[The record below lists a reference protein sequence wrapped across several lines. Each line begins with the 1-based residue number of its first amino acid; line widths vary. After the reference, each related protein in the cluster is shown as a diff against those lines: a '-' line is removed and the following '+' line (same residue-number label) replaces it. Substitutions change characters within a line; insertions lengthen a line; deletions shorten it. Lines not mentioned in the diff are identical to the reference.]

1 MTAESQK
8 SDYLNLLMNRV
19 RSGISVYAPDQSRK
33 ATVEKLFSRVATA
46 GDSTKLFY
54 LLSHTKEFGR
64 LGKYLLYVSKKLDD
78 RHVTFSNIGRNL
90 SSDEE
95 FLKKELLKF
104 LGNPPANEPVR
115 FAALPFKEDA
125 GKTSREGNISL
136 PPPADPDEIVVELK
150 EEDSTSRIYMHLIQ
164 SDNHD
169 ESEAFQLPSHGK
181 TTETAEEGTLNFN
194 AAADEQNAE
203 TDEAFELPGEES
215 MEAVSSASAE
225 LETAVEREAEDE
237 SVKIVHVPQVSPNE
251 GSFTIKRKLTFGFD
265 QEDSEFITGSKIEAV
280 AESTSADVKQSSE
293 PAEADDDKADAKEN
307 VDVQDD
313 VQERIAISDE
323 MSSEIDEYMK
333 KSETEPFEPED
344 DAEEANE
351 EFLEYESEVLKCNA
365 FLSDEMTRFSARV
378 FMTAEERSK
387 RTNELAEVALLLEA
401 RSREMSFEIISNVY
415 QAIYLSFERIA
426 GGKYDISESTI
437 ALLKQGLELVEH
449 LIRGEDYFVY
459 KNTLKSIENIRRN
472 LIEEKARKEEYAK
485 RMRNK
490 EQIQRELNA
499 RYPSKEHRMAVNN
512 ILSHIRNIESVFRSV
527 DNTDGEFRTYESL
540 RILSGCLNNFRS
552 TAELALEIGLPELA
566 QLSEASYNFVK
577 YLCNYKM
584 DPASAEN
591 KEIFDYIVYS
601 LKSLL
606 LGREVED
613 TDVFITYL
621 NDPMR
626 IYSKQKDINKP
637 T

>member
-8 SDYLNLLMNRV
+8 SDYINLLMNRV
-19 RSGISVYAPDQSRK
+19 RSGLTAYVPDRNRK
-33 ATVEKLFSRVATA
+33 EAVERLFSRVASA
-46 GDSTKLFY
+46 RDSNKLFY
-54 LLSHTKEFGR
+54 LLSHTREFGR

-78 RHVTFSNIGRNL
+78 KHVTFSNIGRNL

-104 LGNPPANEPVR
+104 LDNPPTKEPVR
-115 FAALPFKEDA
+115 FTALPVRQTDA
-125 GKTSREGNISL
+125 GKIPGSENITL
-136 PPPADPDEIVVELK
+136 PTPADSDDIVIELD
-150 EEDSTSRIYMHLIQ
+150 EEDSTSRIYMRLIQ
-164 SDNHD
+164 SNEHD
-169 ESEAFQLPSHGK
+169 EGKAYELPSNEK
-181 TTETAEEGTLNFN
+181 SSETAEEGTLNFD
-194 AAADEQNAE
+194 AAAEEQSAE
-203 TDEAFELPGEES
+203 EDQAFELPADEYVEN
-215 MEAVSSASAE
+215 VSSEDSGSE
-225 LETAVEREAEDE
+225 PAVEQEASKE
-237 SVKIVHVPQVSPNE
+237 KIVHVPQVPPDE
-251 GSFTIKRKLTFGFD
+251 GSFRIKRKLTFGFD
-265 QEDSEFITGSKIEAV
+265 EEESDLITGSRIE
-280 AESTSADVKQSSE
+280 TE
-293 PAEADDDKADAKEN
+293 PETASPEEKEN
-307 VDVQDD
+307 DEAAEGKNKDEE
-313 VQERIAISDE
+313 VQERITISDE
-323 MSSEIDEYMK
+323 MSTEIDEYMRR
-333 KSETEPFEPED
+333 SETEPFEPED
-344 DAEEANE
+344 EAEEANE
-351 EFLEYESEVLKCNA
+351 EFIEYESEVLKCNA
-365 FLSDEMTRFSARV
+365 YLSDEMTRFSARV
-378 FMTAEERSK
+378 FMTAEERS
-387 RTNELAEVALLLEA
+387 RRINELAEVSQLLEA

-426 GGKYDISESTI
+426 GGKYDISESTV

-490 EQIQRELNA
+490 EQIQRELNT
-499 RYPSKEHRMAVNN
+499 RYPSKEQRMAVNN

-527 DNTDGEFRTYESL
+527 ENTEGEYHTYESL

-552 TAELALEIGLPELA
+552 IAELALEIGLPELA

-577 YLCNYKM
+577 YLCNYKK

-591 KEIFDYIVYS
+591 KEIFDYAVYS

-621 NDPMR
+621 NDPTR
-626 IYSKQKDINKP
+626 IYSKQKEINKP

>member
-1 MTAESQK
+1 
-8 SDYLNLLMNRV
+8 MNRV
-19 RSGISVYAPDQSRK
+19 RSGISVYAPDQSRN
-33 ATVEKLFSRVATA
+33 AIVEKLFSRVATS

-115 FAALPFKEDA
+115 FSALPVKEDA
-125 GKTSREGNISL
+125 GKTSREGNIPL
-136 PPPADPDEIVVELK
+136 PPPADTDEIVVELE
-150 EEDSTSRIYMHLIQ
+150 EEDSTSRIYMHLIR

-169 ESEAFQLPSHGK
+169 ESEAFVLPSHAK
-181 TTETAEEGTLNFN
+181 SSETAEEGTLNFD
-194 AAADEQNAE
+194 AAAEEQTAE

-215 MEAVSSASAE
+215 TEAVSSAGAE
-225 LETAVEREAEDE
+225 PEKAVEREAESE
-237 SVKIVHVPQVSPNE
+237 NAKIVHVPQVSPDE
-251 GSFTIKRKLTFGFD
+251 GSFTIKRRLTFGFD
-265 QEDSEFITGSKIEAV
+265 EEGSELITGSKAEAE
-280 AESTSADVKQSSE
+280 AEETSAVEKQTME
-293 PAEADDDKADAKEN
+293 AAEAGGVKGDANEDENEDEKEIEDIDGN
-307 VDVQDD
+307 VQN
-313 VQERIAISDE
+313 RIAISDE
-323 MSSEIDEYMK
+323 MSTEIDEYMK
-333 KSETEPFEPED
+333 RSETEPLEPED
-344 DAEEANE
+344 EAEEANE

-365 FLSDEMTRFSARV
+365 YLSDEMTRFSARV

-437 ALLKQGLELVEH
+437 ALLKEGLELVEH

-472 LIEEKARKEEYAK
+472 LIEEKARKEEFAR

-499 RYPSKEHRMAVNN
+499 RYPSKEQRMAVNN

-527 DNTDGEFRTYESL
+527 QNTDGEFHTYESL
-540 RILSGCLNNFRS
+540 KILSGCLNNFRS
-552 TAELALEIGLPELA
+552 TAELALEIGLTELA

-577 YLCNYKM
+577 YLCNYKK

-621 NDPMR
+621 NDPTR